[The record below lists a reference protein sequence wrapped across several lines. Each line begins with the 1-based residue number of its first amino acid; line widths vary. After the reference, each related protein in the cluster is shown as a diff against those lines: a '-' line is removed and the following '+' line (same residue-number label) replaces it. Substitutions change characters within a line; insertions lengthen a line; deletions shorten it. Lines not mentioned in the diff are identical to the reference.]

1 MEPSEE
7 IRRVIH
13 RWMAATS
20 GGDAD
25 AVLARVSEHP
35 GAVTIGTDADEWWH
49 GHDAHP
55 VWRRQLVGDGRVSFP
70 ITWRTQVTGSSRSIS
85 PERVPA
91 HSGFRQTL

>member
-7 IRRVIH
+7 IRRAIQ
-13 RWMAATS
+13 RWMVATS

-49 GHDAHP
+49 GPGAYS
-55 VWRRQLVGDGRVSFP
+55 VWSQLEETGGFP
-70 ITWRTQVTGSSRSIS
+70 ITWDEIDAWGRAEGARRLAPALRS
-85 PERVPA
+85 
-91 HSGFRQTL
+91 